1 MHRATCD
8 IMLGLPVERQAPIV
22 HRVHL
27 VIFSTS
33 FQLKSINLL
42 FHIIIQ
48 TGDYCISSYYFVA
61 VVLEDLKSMHVSRY
75 C

>member
-1 MHRATCD
+1 MVIKNFIINVEYAICYD
-8 IMLGLPVERQAPIV
+8 ERQAPIV
-22 HRVHL
+22 HGVHL

-61 VVLEDLKSMHVSRY
+61 VVLEVNSV
-75 C
+75 